1 MFMTRSEQREKL
13 VKALYA
19 IDMSGDPDMDDF
31 TDEMV
36 NLIEDVKTKMDDI
49 DRIISENLVNWT
61 IDRLNYVDKAII
73 RFAVYEMEYRDIPAE
88 IAIDEALNLTKKY
101 SNLDDDKAR
110 KFNNKLLDTIK
121 KNLEGKR
128 G

>member
-13 VKALYA
+13 VKALYT
-19 IDMSGDPDMDDF
+19 INMTGNPDMDDF

-36 NLIEDVKTKMDDI
+36 DLIEDVKTKMDDL
-49 DRIISENLVNWT
+49 DRIISENLINWT

-73 RFAVYEMEYRDIPAE
+73 RFAVYEMMYRDIPAE

-128 G
+128 R

>member
-19 IDMSGDPDMDDF
+19 IDMTGDPDMDDF
-31 TDEMV
+31 TDEMIG
-36 NLIEDVKTKMDDI
+36 LIEDVKSKMDDI

-73 RFAVYEMEYRDIPAE
+73 RFAVYEMVYRDIPAE

>member
-1 MFMTRSEQREKL
+1 MTRSEQREKL